1 MAGFGIDRYG
11 PISLLRPRLN
21 CAHQIGVTEADQVLG
36 PWASETIVIGLTAS
50 GGSVFYQG
58 GYDTSQTSLG
68 SNAHFLAE
76 GVPLMIN
83 VGTPGTQ
90 DRHRY
95 VAVRLVNSTDTVQF
109 YVTEFE

>member
-11 PISLLRPRLN
+11 PISLLRPRISR
-21 CAHQIGVTEADQVLG
+21 AHTVTVTEADQVLG
-36 PWASETIVIGLTAS
+36 PWASETIVIGLVAS

-58 GYDTSQTSLG
+58 GFEDTQTSQG
-68 SNAHFLAE
+68 ANAHFLAE
-76 GVPLMIN
+76 GVPLMVN
-83 VGTPGTQ
+83 VGIPGTQ

-95 VAVRLVNSTDTVQF
+95 MAVRLVDPTTTVQF